1 MELGCGGEPSP
12 GHAREGVEAG
22 PVCAQPALPR
32 PSMAGGEQEMSPLSK
47 GFFQKLAFQWPFT
60 VSGPRFTEKIE
71 ERLQQ
76 SQIMALLV

>member
-32 PSMAGGEQEMSPLSK
+32 PSMAGGEQVISPLSK
-47 GFFQKLAFQWPFT
+47 EPKVGFSVAIY
-60 VSGPRFTEKIE
+60 RIRAKIY
-71 ERLQQ
+71 
-76 SQIMALLV
+76 